1 MKMPLKEKVYSK
13 VYFSYDLPD
22 LLEIQKK
29 SFEEFLQKDVPPS
42 ERKNRGLHKLFRTFF
57 PIRYEDVE
65 VDVVDYSIGEPYY
78 SPEECIKKNLTYAA
92 PIRVTFRLT
101 NHRTGEVYEK
111 PKVYFGDIP
120 LMTDKANFII
130 NGVQRVV
137 VSQIIKS
144 PGIVFSAHK
153 KGELSCKIVPEK
165 GIWVEFGI
173 SLRKELMYFSID
185 NKKKLLL
192 TYFLRAIG
200 MDTQDIIASFFDY
213 EELDFAEISKVD
225 KRFYLY
231 ENIVDEEGNILF
243 LAGTRVIKSG
253 AKSQIV
259 VREGSHVV
267 DFDVF
272 YNTVSSLKN
281 KKVKVISE
289 ASIKANL
296 PLFNTIRREKE
307 IIEFE
312 YLREYEYSKFTK
324 EEFATLKAVSKVVP
338 FIKSMANTVIS
349 SVDSAIKDIQRY
361 LYDPKLFDLG
371 EVGRYKLLI
380 RLYKDVPQ
388 EVKEKLKDHYALVK
402 EDIIRSIKL
411 LLKIFASNDIVDDI
425 DHLSNRRVRTVGE
438 LLYQQLYPAM
448 AKVHKVVED
457 RLRVDDRLD
466 STVQSVIMLKPF
478 VSPLNE
484 FFGTSPL
491 SHFMDQINPLSEM
504 TNKRRVSAL
513 GPGGFTR
520 ERAGFEVRDIHF
532 SHYGRLCPI
541 ETPEGQ
547 NIGLILSL
555 ATYAKLNEYGFIEN
569 PYRFVVN
576 GKVTEE
582 VRYFNAID
590 EEDYYICQS
599 TEPVDENGYLVNEM
613 VYVRHKG
620 RFIKVPREQ
629 VQLMDISPKQMFS
642 VSTSLIP
649 FLEHDDANRAL
660 MGSNMQRQAV
670 PLLRPQS
677 PIVGTGMEKVVAKQC
692 GYAVVAQKSGTVEKV
707 SSTYIIVKND
717 DNTRTRYDLMKF
729 RPTNNNTCYNQ
740 RPIVDKGQRV
750 EAGQII
756 ADGPAMDN
764 GELALGTNLI
774 IAYMPWY
781 GYNYEDAIVISERLV
796 KEDILT
802 SIHIFEYEVAV
813 RTTKFG
819 DEQVTRDIPGV
830 NERFLRN
837 LDEDGIVRIGA
848 YVKSGDILVGKLT
861 PKSEEVETPEYKLLK
876 VLFGEKAMDAKDSS
890 LRVPH
895 GEGGVVIAV
904 ERFSREN
911 KDELPIGV
919 NELIKVYV
927 AQKRKIKVGDKL
939 SGRHGNKGVVA
950 RIAPIEDM
958 PVLPDGT
965 PVDIILNPLGVPSR
979 MNLGQLFETMLGWAG
994 IKLGYNYRI
1003 PIFEGPSYEEVKEEM
1018 RKAGLSETSKVRLRD
1033 GITGEYFEAE
1043 VEVGYQYIMKLVH
1056 MVDDKVHA
1064 RSIGPYALITQ
1075 QPLGGKAQFGG
1086 QRLGEMEVWAL
1097 EAYGASTL
1105 LHEMLTVK
1113 SDDIEGRSIAYD
1125 GITKGKY
1132 TSIYNVPEAFKVLIN
1147 ELRGVLLDVE
1157 VFDKDGNLVH
1167 IFSKDKHILAAK
1179 SARKKI

>member
-1 MKMPLKEKVYSK
+1 MSFKEKSFSK
-13 VYFSYDLPD
+13 VSLPYDVPD

-29 SFEEFLQKDVPPS
+29 SFSDFLQKDVPPNQ
-42 ERKNRGLHKLFRTFF
+42 RKNRGLQKLFKTFF
-57 PIRYEDVE
+57 PVRYEDIE
-65 VDVVDYSIGEPYY
+65 VDVVEYYIDEPYKL
-78 SPEECIKKNLTYAA
+78 PDECVRKNLTYSA
-92 PIRVTFRLT
+92 PVKVTFRLI
-101 NHRTGEVYEK
+101 NHKTGEVYEK
-111 PKVYFGDIP
+111 PKVYLGDIP

-130 NGVQRVV
+130 NGVQRVI

-144 PGIVFSAHK
+144 SGIVFSNR

-173 SLRKELMYFSID
+173 SLKKELMYFSID

-200 MDTQDIIASFFDY
+200 MNTQDIISSFFDY
-213 EELDFAEISKVD
+213 NEVDFSEVSKID
-225 KRFYLY
+225 KSFYLY
-231 ENIVDEEGNILF
+231 ENVVDDEGNVLF
-243 LAGTRVIKSG
+243 LAGTRVVKVG
-253 AKSQIV
+253 ARSQV
-259 VREGSHVV
+259 VMKEGSHIV
-267 DFDVF
+267 DFDTF
-272 YNTVSSLKN
+272 YSAISSLKN

-289 ASIKANL
+289 SSIRDNL
-296 PLFNTIRREKE
+296 SLFNTLRREKE
-307 IIEFE
+307 LIEFE

-324 EEFATLKAVSKVVP
+324 EEFATLKAISKVVP
-338 FIKSMANTVIS
+338 FIRNMANTTVL
-349 SVDSAIKDIQRY
+349 SVESAVKDIQKH
-361 LYDPKLFDLG
+361 LYDEKLFDLG
-371 EVGRYKLLI
+371 EVGRYKLLM
-380 RLYKDVPQ
+380 RLYKDAP
-388 EVKEKLKDHYALVK
+388 EELRKSLEDKFALVK
-402 EDIIRSIKL
+402 EDIIRAIKM

-425 DHLSNRRVRTVGE
+425 DHLSNRRIRAVGE
-438 LLYQQLYPAM
+438 LLYQQLYSSM
-448 AKVHKVVED
+448 AKVQKVVED
-457 RLRVDDRLD
+457 RIKVDDRLD
-466 STVQSVIMLKPF
+466 SIVQSVIMLKPF

-484 FFGTSPL
+484 FFGTSQL

-520 ERAGFEVRDIHF
+520 ERAGFEVRDVHF

-555 ATYAKLNEYGFIEN
+555 STYAKVNEYGFIET
-569 PYRFVVN
+569 PYRVVVN

-590 EEDYYICQS
+590 EEEHYICQS
-599 TEPVDENGYLVNEM
+599 TEPVDENGYLVNEI
-613 VYVRHKG
+613 VYVRYKG
-620 RFIKVPREQ
+620 KFIRVARDQ
-629 VQLMDISPKQMFS
+629 VQLMDVSPKQMFS

-660 MGSNMQRQAV
+660 MGSNMQRQSV

-677 PIVGTGMEKVVAKQC
+677 PLVGTGMEKVVAKQS
-692 GYAVVAQKSGTVEKV
+692 GYSSIAQKSGIVEKV
-707 SSTYIIVKND
+707 SSTYIVVKND
-717 DNTRTRYDLMKF
+717 DGTRTRYDLMKF

-740 RPIVDKGQRV
+740 KPIVNNGQRV
-750 EAGQII
+750 EAGQVI

-764 GELALGTNLI
+764 GELALGTNLLV
-774 IAYMPWY
+774 AYMPWY
-781 GYNYEDAIVISERLV
+781 GYNYEDAIIISERLV

-802 SIHIFEYEVAV
+802 SVHIFEYEVAV

-819 DEQVTRDIPGV
+819 DEQITKDIPGV
-830 NERFLRN
+830 NEQFLKN
-837 LDEDGIVRIGA
+837 LDENGIVRIGA

-861 PKSEEVETPEYKLLK
+861 PKSEEVESPEYKLLK
-876 VLFGEKAMDAKDSS
+876 VLFGEKARDSKDSS
-890 LRVPH
+890 LKVPH
-895 GEGGVVIAV
+895 GEGGVVIGV
-904 ERFSREN
+904 DRFSREN

-927 AQKRKIKVGDKL
+927 AQKRKVKVGDKL

-958 PVLPDGT
+958 PILPDGT

-994 IKLGYNYRI
+994 VKLGYKYRI
-1003 PIFEGPSYEEVKEEM
+1003 PVFEGPSYEEVKEEM
-1018 RKAGLSETSKVRLRD
+1018 RKAGLPETSKVRLRD
-1033 GITGEYFEAE
+1033 GITGEYFESE
-1043 VEVGYQYIMKLVH
+1043 IEVGYQYIMKLVH
-1056 MVDDKVHA
+1056 MVDDKTHA

-1097 EAYGASTL
+1097 ESYGASTL

-1113 SDDIEGRSIAYD
+1113 SDDIEGRTSAYD
-1125 GITKGKY
+1125 GITKGRY
-1132 TSIYNVPEAFKVLIN
+1132 TSLYNVPEAFKVLIN
-1147 ELRGVLLDVE
+1147 EMRGLLLDVE
-1157 VFDKDGNLVH
+1157 VFDKDGNIVH
-1167 IFSKDKHILAAK
+1167 IFSKDRHIFAAK
-1179 SARKKI
+1179 SAKKKI